1 MRKLKA
7 SGPVL
12 FLLAGEVA
20 GLVALHRLGAEP
32 FLQVPWSDIEAWLR
46 SADPADALAAT
57 LRLAALGTA
66 WWLTATTI
74 LAVAVR
80 AVGGSRSILDRLT
93 LPFIRRMADRLGGV
107 AVTAALLTSP
117 GGAAWTAMQPTSAVA
132 QATEQGWDVPGLPP
146 MPVWPQPVPAAP
158 QPGQPLVPADPETT
172 TVVLVQG
179 DNLWAVAARHL
190 ATATA
195 RDPAAVPDREV
206 AAYWRTVIAANRER
220 LRSGDPD
227 LVYPGETITLP
238 DPTHAR

>member
-1 MRKLKA
+1 MGKVKA
-7 SGPVL
+7 AGPVTC
-12 FLLAGEVA
+12 LLAGEGA
-20 GLVALHRLGAEP
+20 ALAALHRLGGEP
-32 FLQVPWSDIEAWLR
+32 FMQVPWRDLGGWLQ
-46 SADPADALAAT
+46 SADPVDALASA
-57 LRLAALGTA
+57 LRLAALGLA
-66 WWLTATTI
+66 WWLTGTTV
-74 LAVAVR
+74 VAVVVR
-80 AVGGSRSILDRLT
+80 AAGGSRSFLDRLT
-93 LPFIRRMADRLGGV
+93 FPFVRRMADRLGGV

-190 ATATA
+190 ATASA